1 MASKVRQPTIASPS
15 EEEFFPKGAIAFF
28 VAMIA
33 GFGVIWLAIYL
44 LLLQRQLW
52 L

>member
-1 MASKVRQPTIASPS
+1 MTTPDQRANDDPAN
-15 EEEFFPKGAIAFF
+15 EGFFPKGAIAFF

-33 GFGVIWLAIYL
+33 GYGVIWLAIYL
-44 LLLQRQLW
+44 LLVQRQLW

>member
-1 MASKVRQPTIASPS
+1 VTTPVQRTNDDPANV
-15 EEEFFPKGAIAFF
+15 EFFPKGAIAFF

-33 GFGVIWLAIYL
+33 GYGVIWLAIYL
-44 LLLQRQLW
+44 LLVQRQLW